1 MEGAVKLGE
10 RLHWVANITL
20 SQNKV
25 AAFTEYIDNW
35 DTWGQEKVEHT
46 NTDLAFSPSVIWA
59 TQFKLKLS
67 DKIEKRIEKLID
79 KLFADKKSPAV
90 ALIINSP
97 GGSPTQS
104 SLIAEKIINLAKEK
118 NKKVYAFVEDVA
130 ASGGYWL
137 ACSADEIYLDLNSIV
152 GSIGVI
158 SPGFGFVDLIKKMGI
173 ERRVYTS
180 GKSKSFLDPFKEEKK
195 EDIDRL
201 KNIQE
206 QIHENFIDYVK
217 KRRGAK
223 LSSSNEDEVF
233 SGLFWVGKKGVE
245 LGLADGV
252 GSINEVIKEK
262 FGKKAKIKIIDQKK
276 SFLQKRLSSSINS
289 NDIFNRL
296 EEMIMWSRY
305 GL

>member
-1 MEGAVKLGE
+1 MTIQNLNQIPMVVESSGRGE
-10 RLHWVANITL
+10 RAYDIYSRLLKERVVFLVGPVEDYTANVVVAQLLFLESEN
-20 SQNKV
+20 
-25 AAFTEYIDNW
+25 
-35 DTWGQEKVEHT
+35 
-46 NTDLAFSPSVIWA
+46 P
-59 TQFKLKLS
+59 
-67 DKIEKRIEKLID
+67 DKDIHLY
-79 KLFADKKSPAV
+79 
-90 ALIINSP
+90 INSP

-137 ACSADEIYLDLNSIV
+137 ACSADELYLDLNSIV

-158 SPGFGFVDLIKKMGI
+158 SPGFGFVDLIKQMGI

>member
-1 MEGAVKLGE
+1 MFKKFFSKNINIPTL
-10 RLHWVANITL
+10 RLSGI
-20 SQNKV
+20 
-25 AAFTEYIDNW
+25 I
-35 DTWGQEKVEHT
+35 GQAGIARSGLT
-46 NTDLAFSPSVIWA
+46 ISG
-59 TQFKLKLS
+59 
-67 DKIEKRIEKLID
+67 IEKLID
-79 KLFADKKSPAV
+79 KLFADKKAPAV

-137 ACSADEIYLDLNSIV
+137 ACAADEIYLDLNSIV

-158 SPGFGFVDLIKKMGI
+158 SPGFGFVDLIKKVGI

-206 QIHENFIDYVK
+206 QIHENFIEYVM
-217 KRRGAK
+217 KRRGK
-223 LSSSNEDEVF
+223 KISKSEESEIF

-245 LGLADGV
+245 LGLADGI
-252 GSINEVIKEK
+252 GSINSVLMEK
-262 FGKKAKIKIIDQKK
+262 FGKKVKIKIIDQKK

-289 NDIFNRL
+289 NDILNRL

>member
-1 MEGAVKLGE
+1 MFKRFFSKDINIPTL
-10 RLHWVANITL
+10 RLTGVI
-20 SQNKV
+20 
-25 AAFTEYIDNW
+25 
-35 DTWGQEKVEHT
+35 GQAGIARSGLT
-46 NTDLAFSPSVIWA
+46 FAG
-59 TQFKLKLS
+59 
-67 DKIEKRIEKLID
+67 IEKLVD
-79 KLFADKKSPAV
+79 KLFSDKKAPAV

-137 ACSADEIYLDLNSIV
+137 ACAADEIYLDLNSIV

-158 SPGFGFVDLIKKMGI
+158 SPGFGFVDLIKKIGV

-201 KNIQE
+201 KSIQE
-206 QIHENFIDYVK
+206 QIHENFIEYVK
-217 KRRGAK
+217 SRRGSK
-223 LSSSNEDEVF
+223 LLSSAEDEIF
-233 SGLFWVGKKGVE
+233 SGLFWVGKKGVD
-245 LGLADGV
+245 LGLADGI
-252 GSINEVIKEK
+252 GSINQIIREK
-262 FGKKAKIKIIDQKK
+262 YGNKAKIKIIDQKK
-276 SFLQKRLSSSINS
+276 SFLQKRLSSSINN

>member
-1 MEGAVKLGE
+1 MKFFKFKKTNVVSLVNFTGIIAPNMGRKKGLNIQDYNKLIE
-10 RLHWVANITL
+10 QAF
-20 SQNKV
+20 QNKR
-25 AAFTEYIDNW
+25 N
-35 DTWGQEKVEHT
+35 K
-46 NTDLAFSPSVIWA
+46 
-59 TQFKLKLS
+59 
-67 DKIEKRIEKLID
+67 
-79 KLFADKKSPAV
+79 AV
-90 ALIINSP
+90 ALVINSP
-97 GGSPTQS
+97 GGSPVQS
-104 SLIAEKIINLAKEK
+104 EFLADKIINLSKEK
-118 NKKVYAFVEDVA
+118 NIPVITFVEDVA

-137 ACSADEIYLDLNSIV
+137 ACAADEIYVDLNSIV

-158 SPGFGFVDLIKKMGI
+158 SPGFGFVDLIKKIGI

-217 KRRGAK
+217 RRRGTK

-233 SGLFWVGKKGVE
+233 SGLFWVGEKGVE

-276 SFLQKRLSSSINS
+276 SFLQKRLSSSIHS
-289 NDIFNRL
+289 NDLFNRL

>member
-1 MEGAVKLGE
+1 MFKKFFSKNINIPTL
-10 RLHWVANITL
+10 RLSGVIGQAGITRSGL
-20 SQNKV
+20 
-25 AAFTEYIDNW
+25 TI
-35 DTWGQEKVEHT
+35 TG
-46 NTDLAFSPSVIWA
+46 
-59 TQFKLKLS
+59 
-67 DKIEKRIEKLID
+67 IEKLVD
-79 KLFADKKSPAV
+79 KLFADKKAPAV

-158 SPGFGFVDLIKKMGI
+158 SPGFGFVDLIKKIGI

-206 QIHENFIDYVK
+206 QIHENFIEYVK
-217 KRRGAK
+217 KRRGK
-223 LSSSNEDEVF
+223 KISNSEENEIF

-245 LGLADGV
+245 LGLADGI
-252 GSINEVIKEK
+252 GSINSVLVEK
-262 FGKKAKIKIIDQKK
+262 FGKKVKIKIIDQKK
-276 SFLQKRLSSSINS
+276 SFLQKRLSSSINT
-289 NDIFNRL
+289 NDILNRL

>member
-1 MEGAVKLGE
+1 MFKRFFSKDINIPTL
-10 RLHWVANITL
+10 RLTGVI
-20 SQNKV
+20 
-25 AAFTEYIDNW
+25 
-35 DTWGQEKVEHT
+35 GQAGIARSGLT
-46 NTDLAFSPSVIWA
+46 IAG
-59 TQFKLKLS
+59 
-67 DKIEKRIEKLID
+67 IEKLVD
-79 KLFADKKSPAV
+79 KLFSDKKAPAV

-137 ACSADEIYLDLNSIV
+137 ACSADEIYLDLNSII

-158 SPGFGFVDLIKKMGI
+158 SPGFGFVDLIKKIGV

-201 KNIQE
+201 KSIQE
-206 QIHENFIDYVK
+206 QIHENFIEYVK
-217 KRRGAK
+217 SRRGSK
-223 LSSSNEDEVF
+223 LLSSAEDEIF
-233 SGLFWVGKKGVE
+233 SGLFWVGKKGVD
-245 LGLADGV
+245 LGLADGI
-252 GSINEVIKEK
+252 GSINQIIREK
-262 FGKKAKIKIIDQKK
+262 YGNKAKIKIIDQKK
-276 SFLQKRLSSSINS
+276 SFLQKRLSSSINN

>member
-1 MEGAVKLGE
+1 MASLFSFFFSKDINIPTL
-10 RLHWVANITL
+10 RLTGVI
-20 SQNKV
+20 
-25 AAFTEYIDNW
+25 
-35 DTWGQEKVEHT
+35 GQAGIARSGLT
-46 NTDLAFSPSVIWA
+46 IAG
-59 TQFKLKLS
+59 
-67 DKIEKRIEKLID
+67 IEKLVD
-79 KLFADKKSPAV
+79 KLFSDKKAPAV

-137 ACSADEIYLDLNSIV
+137 ACAADEIYLDLNSIV

-158 SPGFGFVDLIKKMGI
+158 SPGFGFVDLIKKIGV

-201 KNIQE
+201 KSIQE
-206 QIHENFIDYVK
+206 QIHENFIEYVK
-217 KRRGAK
+217 SRRGSK
-223 LSSSNEDEVF
+223 LLSSAEDEIF
-233 SGLFWVGKKGVE
+233 SGLFWVGKKGVD
-245 LGLADGV
+245 LGLADGI
-252 GSINEVIKEK
+252 GSINQIIREK
-262 FGKKAKIKIIDQKK
+262 YGNKAKIKIIDQKK
-276 SFLQKRLSSSINS
+276 SFLQKRLSSSINN